1 MSTSI
6 VSITWHAIASKLA
19 PDGCSLVVLD
29 ELVTADKIELIG
41 FVADNLDRGAIVVVL
56 PSSVKREGVS

>member
-6 VSITWHAIASKLA
+6 VYITWHAVASKQA
-19 PDGCSLVVLD
+19 PDGHTLVVLD
-29 ELVTADKIELIG
+29 ELATADKIELIG
-41 FVADNLDRGAIVVVL
+41 FVADNLDRGAMVVVL